1 MSQDN
6 SKLNTRSAAQTAA
19 AVNSGDIK
27 ALEVAYASLETI
39 ERLNPTVNAFTDVLG
54 ERALL
59 EARAVDDAITEGR
72 TLPLAGV
79 PYAVKNLYDVEG
91 LTTRAGAKINRE
103 NPPASADA
111 ALVRKLKDAGAVLV
125 GATHMGEYAYDFT
138 GESAHDGICRNPHD
152 TGHMTGGSSSGSA
165 AATAAGMVPLA
176 MGSDTNGSIRV
187 PASFCGLF
195 GLKPTYG
202 RLSRA
207 GTYPFVGSLDHLG
220 PLTRSAEDLALIFDV
235 LQGHDPADPAQANHP
250 EIETHNRLQED
261 IGPLRIAVAGGYFR
275 DKALPDALNAVDLVA
290 KALGASLEIDIPE
303 AARAR
308 AAAYVI
314 TAAEGST
321 LHLGRI
327 LERPQDFDP
336 ETRDR
341 FLAGTMV
348 PAIWVQQAQRFRSWF
363 RDLFRKIFEN
373 VDVLL
378 AAATPFPALPSG
390 TKTFTIG
397 GETMPARP
405 NIGLFTQPISFI
417 GLPAVTVPVWLE
429 GATLPIGVQV
439 IAPAWR
445 EDLALR
451 VAHHLEQ
458 TGICRAPVANLT
470 A

>member
-1 MSQDN
+1 MTDQD
-6 SKLNTRSAAQTAA
+6 TGMRGWTASRTVA
-19 AVNSGDIK
+19 AVQGGEAR
-27 ALEVAYASLETI
+27 ALEVAYTALQSIET
-39 ERLNPTVNAFTDVLG
+39 LNPKVNAFTDILS
-54 ERALL
+54 ERALQ
-59 EARAVDDAITEGR
+59 EAGAVDDALAEGR
-72 TLPLAGV
+72 DLPLAGV

-91 LTTRAGAKINRE
+91 LTTRAGAKIMRE
-103 NPPASADA
+103 NPPAEADA
-111 ALVRKLKDAGAVLV
+111 TLVRKLKEAGAVLV

-152 TGHMTGGSSSGSA
+152 TGYMTGGSSSGSA
-165 AATAAGMVPLA
+165 AAAAAGMVPLA

-235 LQGHDPADPAQANHP
+235 LQGHDPADPAQAPHP
-250 EIETHNRLQED
+250 QIETRPRLPEG
-261 IGPLRIAVAGGYFR
+261 IGQLRIAVAGGYFK
-275 DKALPDALNAVDLVA
+275 DKALPEALNATDIVA
-290 KALGASLEIDIPE
+290 KALGASMEIDIPE

-314 TAAEGST
+314 TAAEGSS
-321 LHLGRI
+321 LHLQRI
-327 LERPQDFDP
+327 IERPQDFDP

-348 PAIWVQQAQRFRSWF
+348 PAVWLQQAQRFRSWF
-363 RDLFRKIFEN
+363 RDLFRKIFEK
-373 VDVLL
+373 VDILL
-378 AAATPFPALPSG
+378 APATPFPALESG
-390 TKTFTIG
+390 TKTFTIN

-405 NIGLFTQPISFI
+405 NIGLFTQPISYI
-417 GLPAVTVPVWLE
+417 GLPAVTVPIWQE
-429 GATLPIGVQV
+429 GANLPIGVQV

-451 VAHHLEQ
+451 VAHHLEIS
-458 TGICRAPVANLT
+458 GIARAPVADL
-470 A
+470 AG